1 MLKTPKKCRSV
12 SPGSIFMN
20 TSSKTYKQVLIDLF
34 RKTENYSNL
43 TAESKKSKVSE
54 LHCGQYFQP
63 SPLSLATQSHPV
75 RVVFSPLIFKE
86 NSTSTRYAFL
96 TSML

>member
-12 SPGSIFMN
+12 SPGSIF
-20 TSSKTYKQVLIDLF
+20 KTYKQVLIDLF

-54 LHCGQYFQP
+54 
-63 SPLSLATQSHPV
+63 PV
-75 RVVFSPLIFKE
+75 SY
-86 NSTSTRYAFL
+86 THL
-96 TSML
+96 TLPTN